1 MSSNLYNDLPA
12 LIEELSSLHTN
23 DSLDDRWE
31 SIIQRFFTYSRYQIQ
46 DSRIDGCRLRDDNHQ
61 LIIPAIR
68 QERHYILQS
77 PDIEHPYNDAAL
89 KLAKALLKMANQF
102 ISIQDA
108 IEQGAAVERRRIA
121 RDLHDDVAARMLTLI
136 HEVKEA
142 RVIELA
148 RSILKSLRNAIYTL
162 DNKSSTLILDA
173 LMDIRAELQERLNT
187 IGMQLFWNL
196 EAPLEG
202 LSFTPRQHINLQR
215 ILHEITTN
223 VIRHAEAQFISV
235 NFSCADH
242 KLRVLVCDNGKGF
255 DVDQCI
261 PGKGI
266 NNIQTRI
273 EEINGKVSWDNNDGC
288 CIDIRIPI

>member
-12 LIEELSSLHTN
+12 LIEELSSLHSS

-31 SIIQRFFTYSRYQIQ
+31 SIIQRLFNYSRFDIH
-46 DSRIDGCRLRDDNHQ
+46 DSRIDGCRLRDDNRQ
-61 LIIPAIR
+61 LVIPAVYG
-68 QERHYILQS
+68 ERHFILQC
-77 PDIEHPYNDAAL
+77 PFDDNPYDENAL
-89 KLAKALLKMANQF
+89 RLAKALLKLTSQF
-102 ISIQDA
+102 ISTRDA
-108 IEQGAAVERRRIA
+108 TEQGATVERRRIA

-136 HEVKEA
+136 HEVKED

-173 LMDIRAELQERLNT
+173 LMDIRAELQERLNA

-202 LSFTPRQHINLQR
+202 MSFTPRQHINLQR

-223 VIRHAEAQFISV
+223 VIKHAEAQFISV
-235 NFSCADH
+235 DFSCEDH

-266 NNIQTRI
+266 HNIQTRI
-273 EEINGKVSWDNNDGC
+273 EEINGKVSWDNRDGC
-288 CIDIRIPI
+288 CIDLRIPL